1 MTINA
6 ILNGRVVTA
15 LVMFMIFACM
25 SAIALGFT
33 EKARLM
39 PLLVGIPGTILGI
52 VELINEMRATVKQA
66 ASGEQAEVV
75 TRAERAMLGWVGL
88 FLLGILCFGFIYTAP
103 VLVFAFM
110 LAGKKETLTVALISA
125 AGAWAVLYGF
135 FQVAMEIPLFQGL
148 VVEYMLGY

>member
-6 ILNGRVVTA
+6 ILNGRVATA
-15 LVMFMIFACM
+15 LVMLLIFASM
-25 SAIALGFT
+25 SLIALGFT

-52 VELINEMRATVKQA
+52 VELINEMRATAKQA
-66 ASGEQAEVV
+66 EAGEEADVV
-75 TRAERAMLGWVGL
+75 TRAERAMLGWVGI
-88 FLLGILCFGFIYTAP
+88 FFLGILLFGFVYAGP

-125 AGAWAVLYGF
+125 AGAWVVLYGF

-148 VVEYMLGY
+148 VIEYMLGY

>member
-6 ILNGRVVTA
+6 ILNGRVATA
-15 LVMFMIFACM
+15 LVMLLIFVSM
-25 SAIALGFT
+25 SLMALGFT

-52 VELINEMRATVKQA
+52 FELINEMRATVRQA
-66 ASGEQAEVV
+66 ADGEQADVV
-75 TRAERAMLGWVGL
+75 TGAEKAMLGWVGI
-88 FLLGILCFGFIYTAP
+88 FFLGILLFGFIYASP

-110 LAGKKETLTVALISA
+110 LAGKKESLKVGIICGI
-125 AGAWAVLYGF
+125 GAWAVLYGF

-148 VVEYMLGY
+148 VIEYLMGF